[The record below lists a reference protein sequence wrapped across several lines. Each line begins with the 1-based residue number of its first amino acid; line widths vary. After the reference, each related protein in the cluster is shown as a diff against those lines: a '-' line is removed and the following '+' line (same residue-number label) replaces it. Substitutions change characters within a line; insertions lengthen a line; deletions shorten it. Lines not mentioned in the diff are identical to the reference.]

1 MGLLLF
7 MKLESHYRVRSRITD
22 LTYFNM
28 IPLDDGLRLSCWK
41 VRVEAGKPVNPG
53 KGWWLG
59 SG

>member
-7 MKLESHYRVRSRITD
+7 VKLGSHYRVLSRITD

-28 IPLDDGLRLSCWK
+28 ILRDDGLRLGCWK
-41 VRVEAGKPVNPG
+41 VRAEAGKPVNPG